1 MYCAEILV
9 EIHRLPRMANILWN
23 HCKKFQPKYSGPFI
37 VNEILSPTLVK
48 LKDKNT
54 GKLFKNLIHMDRLKI
69 AFVRA
74 PNPTNYF
81 IQEPVVAKRI

>member
-1 MYCAEILV
+1 M
-9 EIHRLPRMANILWN
+9 
-23 HCKKFQPKYSGPFI
+23 
-37 VNEILSPTLVK
+37 NETLSPTLVK

-54 GKLFKNLIHMDRLKI
+54 GKLFKNPVHLDRLKI

-81 IQEPVVAKRI
+81 IQEPTVANETEHDIQHVRSEYCRWWLNVTIGKGNHHWQDIGTNGDQ

>member
-1 MYCAEILV
+1 MTPESKSTSL
-9 EIHRLPRMANILWN
+9 L
-23 HCKKFQPKYSGPFI
+23 
-37 VNEILSPTLVK
+37 NEILSPTLVK

-81 IQEPVVAKRI
+81 IQEPVVANETEHDVVLSILGCHSEFAGSKYI